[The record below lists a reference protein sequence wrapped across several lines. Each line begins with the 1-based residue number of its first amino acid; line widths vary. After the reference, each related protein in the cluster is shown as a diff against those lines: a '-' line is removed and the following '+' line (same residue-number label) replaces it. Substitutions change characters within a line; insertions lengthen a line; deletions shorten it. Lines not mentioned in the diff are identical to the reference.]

1 MWSDRVEAACNQLA
15 RDHAV
20 LERACDVNFVSRSF
34 FWAWAAI
41 RLKRAEARCP
51 AVEKAHS
58 MFEMFCGSNSST
70 RRCASASMLSHSSVH
85 GAEPCSPAR
94 ASE

>member
-1 MWSDRVEAACNQLA
+1 MEAACNRLA

-41 RLKRAEARCP
+41 RLKRAEGHRDRLRTIL
-51 AVEKAHS
+51 VLTTGDTEG
-58 MFEMFCGSNSST
+58 CGAWRGWRMYS
-70 RRCASASMLSHSSVH
+70 LFLL
-85 GAEPCSPAR
+85 GAC
-94 ASE
+94 